1 MNEVEQNAEFS
12 ANEVD
17 HSNDMSD
24 FGAGDD
30 SDICFDNSIG
40 MDESNTDDNGMSL

>member
-17 HSNDMSD
+17 YTNDMSD
-24 FGAGDD
+24 FGAVNDGDISLD
-30 SDICFDNSIG
+30 EFLG